1 MNTMQKNRLLLF
13 GEQFAYSLTD
23 AQNFAQT
30 EYKVINNE
38 KNLNVVSCIRIQ
50 FNDQNLLFFLP
61 SGTPLKKIQN
71 SFGVHEYCVTMSRFL
86 EEVRKVQTNGF
97 LNVRNVDLSR
107 NRIFLDSETQKIF
120 ITYVPC
126 RDHLYS
132 DQNDFDKN
140 LKNLCLQILVENPGL
155 QNKDGLTIREAIKNC
170 PGDADSLYKIIS
182 EAEEKGFSDSDW
194 EQRPS
199 GSGQLL
205 LKSVNPA
212 FNLRF
217 QIRTDRFIL
226 GRKADAVNGLIG
238 CSPLVGRV
246 HAVISRSNGQ
256 FYISDMKSKN
266 GTFINDVQVLR
277 PTLIRNGDV
286 IRLGNVDFRA
296 EFI

>member
-61 SGTPLKKIQN
+61 SGTPLKKAQN
-71 SFGVHEYCVTMSRFL
+71 SFGVHEYCVVMSHFL
-86 EEVRKVQTNGF
+86 AEVIKVQNNGF
-97 LNVRNVDLSR
+97 LNARNIDLSR
-107 NRIFLDSETQKIF
+107 NRIFIGSESQNVF

-126 RDHLYS
+126 KEHLYS

-140 LKNLCLQILVENPGL
+140 LKNLCLQILAENPGL
-155 QNKDGLTIREAIKNC
+155 QNKDGLGVREAIKNC
-170 PGDADSLYKIIS
+170 PGDADSLYKIVS
-182 EAEEKGFSDSDW
+182 EAEQKGFIGGNEDP
-194 EQRPS
+194 RPS

-205 LKSVNPA
+205 LKSVNAA
-212 FNLRF
+212 FNLQF

-266 GTFINDVQVLR
+266 GTFINDIPVHR

-286 IRLGNVDFRA
+286 IRLGNVDFLA
-296 EFI
+296 QFI